1 MAINDEQTERN
12 SSNYLG
18 RPEELEMSEKDHTM
32 AGNSAE
38 TSDNESSEGLLRKEE
53 RDLEAQSHA
62 APAVEHTVSPKKKLL
77 FLGAWFF
84 FNLALTI
91 SNKAVL
97 GKVSSADDCIT
108 SSLDTDC
115 KQAKFPWLLT
125 TLHASATSI
134 GCFGLMGLGMVKL
147 TALSTRENLILL
159 AFSVL
164 FTVNIAI
171 SNVSLAMVSV
181 PLHQIMRSTCP
192 VVTILIYRTLYNRS
206 YSTPT
211 YLSMIP
217 LIFGV
222 GLATAGDYYCTLIGF
237 LLTALGVILA
247 AVKTVATN
255 RLMTGSLALSA
266 MEVLLR
272 MSPLAAVQCVLYA
285 FITGEVREFHL
296 AYQQGQFSGSF
307 GMALLANAVIAFSL
321 NMVSFQANKLAG
333 ALTMTVAGNV
343 KQALTI
349 ALGIVLF
356 NVQTGMMNA
365 VGMLITLA
373 GAAWYSKIELDNK
386 RAKGAR

>member
-1 MAINDEQTERN
+1 MGMAINDEQTDRS

-77 FLGAWFF
+77 FLAAWFF

-97 GKVSSADDCIT
+97 GK
-108 SSLDTDC
+108 
-115 KQAKFPWLLT
+115 AKFPWLLT

-255 RLMTGSLALSA
+255 RLMTGSVALCRSA
-266 MEVLLR
+266 VRTLRLHHGRSAGIPPRISARPILWLLWHGATR
-272 MSPLAAVQCVLYA
+272 KCGHCFQPEHGL
-285 FITGEVREFHL
+285 IP
-296 AYQQGQFSGSF
+296 GQ
-307 GMALLANAVIAFSL
+307 
-321 NMVSFQANKLAG
+321 
-333 ALTMTVAGNV
+333 
-343 KQALTI
+343 
-349 ALGIVLF
+349 
-356 NVQTGMMNA
+356 QTGRSAYND
-365 VGMLITLA
+365 GGWQCQA
-373 GAAWYSKIELDNK
+373 GSD
-386 RAKGAR
+386 

>member
-1 MAINDEQTERN
+1 MGMAINDEQTDRS

-18 RPEELEMSEKDHTM
+18 RPEELEMSEKDHTI

-62 APAVEHTVSPKKKLL
+62 APAVEHTVSTKKKLL

-97 GKVSSADDCIT
+97 GK
-108 SSLDTDC
+108 
-115 KQAKFPWLLT
+115 AKFPWLLT

-171 SNVSLAMVSV
+171 SNVSLAIVSV

-285 FITGEVREFHL
+285 FLTGEVREFHL

-356 NVQTGMMNA
+356 NVQTGLMNA

-386 RAKGAR
+386 KAKGVQ

>member
-1 MAINDEQTERN
+1 MAINDEQTDRS

-18 RPEELEMSEKDHTM
+18 RSEELEMSEKDHTM
-32 AGNSAE
+32 AGNSTE

-53 RDLEAQSHA
+53 RDVEAQSHA

-97 GKVSSADDCIT
+97 GK
-108 SSLDTDC
+108 
-115 KQAKFPWLLT
+115 AKFPWLLT

-147 TALSTRENLILL
+147 TALSSRENLILL

-192 VVTILIYRTLYNRS
+192 VVTILIYRTLYNRT

-272 MSPLAAVQCVLYA
+272 MSPLAAVQCVVYA
-285 FITGEVREFHL
+285 FLTGEVRDFHL
-296 AYQQGQFSGSF
+296 AYQEGQFSGSF

-356 NVQTGMMNA
+356 NVQTGLMNA

-386 RAKGAR
+386 KAKGVR

>member
-1 MAINDEQTERN
+1 MAINDEQTDRS

-53 RDLEAQSHA
+53 RDIEAQSHA

-77 FLGAWFF
+77 FLAAWFF

-97 GKVSSADDCIT
+97 GK
-108 SSLDTDC
+108 
-115 KQAKFPWLLT
+115 AKFPWLLT

-272 MSPLAAVQCVLYA
+272 MSPLAAVQCVIYA
-285 FITGEVREFHL
+285 VITGEVQEFHL

-356 NVQTGMMNA
+356 NVQTGLLNA

-386 RAKGAR
+386 KAKGVQ